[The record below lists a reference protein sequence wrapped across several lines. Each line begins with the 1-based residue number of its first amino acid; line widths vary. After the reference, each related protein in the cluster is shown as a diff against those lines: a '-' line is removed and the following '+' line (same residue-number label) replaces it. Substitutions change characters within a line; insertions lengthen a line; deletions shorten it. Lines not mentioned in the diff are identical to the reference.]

1 MVRGAHGTG
10 NLMAVHAMAVEQ
22 WDEARKKQYVDAV
35 MRAVEDSKRF
45 MIKRADLLDWML
57 GTVSIIPVKK

>member
-1 MVRGAHGTG
+1 
-10 NLMAVHAMAVEQ
+10 MAVHAMAVEQ